1 MGKAIGIDLGTTNSC
16 VAVFLN
22 GEPCVIP
29 NQAGTRTTPS
39 IVAFTPAGERLIGD
53 AAARQAVVNSSRTI
67 SSIKRQM
74 GTEWSIR
81 IDGNEYKPQTISAL
95 ILKQLKEDAES
106 YLGEKVTDAVITVP
120 AYFDDTQRQAT
131 KDAGRIA
138 GLNVLRIINEPTSAA
153 LSYGLDH
160 GESQKVLVY
169 DLGGGTFD
177 VSVIDICD
185 GVIEVLATAGDNH
198 LGGDDFDK
206 RLADYLIKECKK
218 QTGADPSKDFMAR
231 QRILDAAQAAKKELS
246 STSQTQI
253 NLPYLMQDKSGPIHL
268 DITVTRAV
276 FEELIRDLVDRTA
289 GPVNQALSDAGI
301 KPSQLGKVLLVGGST
316 RIPAVQAKVKSLV
329 SMEPSKNINPDECV
343 AVGACILASNLQG
356 NALTVAGGNNLLLMD
371 VTPMSLSIET
381 MGGVSTVL
389 IERNSTIPTRYS
401 KVFTTA
407 GPYQSTVDIHVL
419 QGERPMARDN
429 KQIGK
434 FRLKGIRKA
443 PAGVPQIEV
452 TFDIDAD
459 GILNVSA
466 KDLDTGAAQSIVITS
481 SERMSD
487 AEIQKAMQDAAEYK
501 GVDETRKLAIELA
514 PKASQL
520 LNEAQNYLTNNKKT
534 MDKDKKRQLKDGI
547 VLLQR
552 KYAKFNVSKVTPEQ
566 VNDLQAAM
574 DEMRKVLD

>member
-16 VAVFLN
+16 AAVFQN
-22 GEPCVIP
+22 GEACVIP
-29 NQAGTRTTPS
+29 SQSGGRTTPS
-39 IVAFTPAGERLIGD
+39 IVAFSPAGERLIGD
-53 AAARQAVVNSSRTI
+53 SAARQAVVNSSRTI
-67 SSIKRQM
+67 ASIKRHM
-74 GTEWSIR
+74 GTSWSMK
-81 IDGNEYKPQTISAL
+81 IDGTEYKPQTISAL
-95 ILKQLKEDAES
+95 ILKQLKEDAEA
-106 YLGEKVTDAVITVP
+106 YLGEPVTDAVITVP

-138 GLNVLRIINEPTSAA
+138 GLGVLRIINEPTSAA

-177 VSVIDICD
+177 VSVIEICD

-198 LGGDDFDK
+198 LGGDDFDS
-206 RLADYLIKECKK
+206 RLAEHLMKECKK
-218 QTGADPSKDFMAR
+218 QTGSDPSKDFMAK

-246 STSQTQI
+246 SMTQTSI
-253 NLPYLMQDKSGPIHL
+253 NLPYLMQDKSGPVHFET
-268 DITVTRAV
+268 TVTRAM
-276 FEELIRDLVDRTA
+276 FEEMVRDLIDRTA
-289 GPVNQALSDAGI
+289 GPVNRALSDAGV
-301 KPSQLGKVLLVGGST
+301 KPSELGKVLLVGGST

-356 NALTVAGGNNLLLMD
+356 NALTIAGGNNLLLMD
-371 VTPMSLSIET
+371 VIPMSLAIET
-381 MGGVSTVL
+381 MGGVATVL

-419 QGERPMARDN
+419 QGERPLARDN
-429 KQIGK
+429 KQIGQ

-466 KDLDTGAAQSIVITS
+466 RDLDTGAAQSIVITS

-487 AEIQKAMQDAAEYK
+487 SEIQKAMQEAAEYQ
-501 GVDETRKLAIELA
+501 GVDETKKEAIELSSKITQA
-514 PKASQL
+514 
-520 LNEAQNYLTNNKKT
+520 LNEAEAYLSNNKKT
-534 MDKDKKRQLKDGI
+534 IDKDKKRVLKEDI
-547 VLLQR
+547 AILR
-552 KYAKFNVSKVTPEQ
+552 KKYSKFSLAKVTKEQ
-566 VNDLQAAM
+566 VDDIKISLDKLKSDL
-574 DEMRKVLD
+574 